1 MYERETS
8 NGKDPF
14 GVPWLSKAEPNLLE
28 GAMADQTFAT
38 HRKFVPGYH
47 FVTLG
52 ILTLNLL
59 WSVYRAIWP
68 IPGIPI
74 FDRLLAVLVAV
85 ALTLLAWYLRVFPLR
100 AQDRVIRLEERTRLE
115 RLLPPDLRDRI
126 GELSTGQ
133 VIALRFASDAEVA
146 DLTRVVLDQKV
157 TGQDDIKKKI
167 RDWRADHLRM

>member
-1 MYERETS
+1 
-8 NGKDPF
+8 
-14 GVPWLSKAEPNLLE
+14 
-28 GAMADQTFAT
+28 MADQTFAT

-52 ILTLNLL
+52 ILVINLL

-68 IPGIPI
+68 IPGMPV

-85 ALTLLAWYLRVFPLR
+85 ALALLAWYVRVFPLR
-100 AQDRVIRLEERTRLE
+100 AQDRVIRLEERHRLE
-115 RLLPPDLRDRI
+115 RLLPPDLQGRI

-133 VIALRFASDAEVA
+133 LIALRFAGDSEVPE
-146 DLTRVVLDQKV
+146 LTRIVLDQKI